1 MNTEKKFDIDLVEEV
16 KTTVSMTIE
25 STIRN
30 LLAEDKSKESPEDS
44 NDGEKKDIEDKKSEA
59 EKESSDKKKKEDDES
74 VEEENGKPTDE
85 KEEDDEK
92 LDESL
97 IVTGVTKSGK
107 KEKVKGKTLKD
118 INVLAKAGNYKSF
131 TTKDKRTGQEE
142 EYVVKNG
149 KLVKL

>member
-59 EKESSDKKKKEDDES
+59 EKESSDKKKKEDDE
-74 VEEENGKPTDE
+74 
-85 KEEDDEK
+85 K